1 MVNSI
6 NSWAEVRN
14 AEVTF
19 VSVYVY
25 VVCVC
30 MCRDISMQA
39 VDKYAQTVTKVK
51 ELRTLLLVLL
61 TTNQPHTHPP
71 TTQTNF
77 FPISLVFLILLEP
90 IHCFPFFSC
99 LLQGLPV
106 NSNQSTSG

>member
-19 VSVYVY
+19 VSVHVY

-39 VDKYAQTVTKVK
+39 VDEYAQTMTKVK
-51 ELRTLLLVLL
+51 ELRTLL
-61 TTNQPHTHPP
+61 
-71 TTQTNF
+71 
-77 FPISLVFLILLEP
+77 
-90 IHCFPFFSC
+90 
-99 LLQGLPV
+99 
-106 NSNQSTSG
+106 